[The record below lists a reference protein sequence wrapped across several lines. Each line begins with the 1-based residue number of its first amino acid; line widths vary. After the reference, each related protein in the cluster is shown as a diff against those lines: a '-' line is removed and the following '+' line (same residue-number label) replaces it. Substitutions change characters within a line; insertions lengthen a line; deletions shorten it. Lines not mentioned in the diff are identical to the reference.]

1 MQKAEITRRA
11 WAELEAPLAEMGY
24 EVVEIEFLQ
33 EGRRMILRLFVD
45 KAGGI
50 TLDDCTAV
58 TQLVSPLL
66 DRSDFISGE
75 YFLEVSSPG
84 IDRPVRKP
92 ADFERFVG
100 EPIRVRAVE
109 PVQGRRNFRGVL
121 QGFDDGLIV
130 VVCDGQAYS
139 VHIENLAKA
148 NLDR

>member
-24 EVVEIEFLQ
+24 EVIEIEFLQ

-45 KAGGI
+45 KTGGI

-66 DRSDFISGE
+66 DRSDFVSGE

-130 VVCDGQAYS
+130 VACDGQAYS

>member
-66 DRSDFISGE
+66 DRSDFVSGE

-92 ADFERFVG
+92 ADFARFVG

-130 VVCDGQAYS
+130 VGCDGQAYS

>member
-33 EGRRMILRLFVD
+33 EGRRMTLRLFVD

-58 TQLVSPLL
+58 SQLVSPLL
-66 DRSDFISGE
+66 DRSDFVSGE

-130 VVCDGQAYS
+130 VACDRQAYS

>member
-1 MQKAEITRRA
+1 
-11 WAELEAPLAEMGY
+11 MGY
-24 EVVEIEFLQ
+24 DLVEIEFTQ
-33 EGRRMILRLFVD
+33 EGHRATLRLYVD
-45 KAGGI
+45 KDGGI

-66 DRSDFISGE
+66 DRSDFISGN
-75 YFLEVSSPG
+75 YYLEVSSPG

-109 PVQGRRNFRGVL
+109 PVQGRRNFRGSL
-121 QGFDDGLIV
+121 KGFDDGLILLE
-130 VVCDGQAYS
+130 CEGQAYS